1 MADDDDALI
10 DEFLDKLNLEEYE
23 AIKSAKEIS
32 SNIIVLNDVLE
43 PMNETKIKFENPEL
57 KIDKKVRNRV
67 LAIIPINATNKEDN
81 NFLKDI
87 KYYQSIYEMDAE
99 KVNDLIEGIKNNFY
113 VLSGSVKNLINAV
126 EKSKSEYFQTIKVMM
141 SPMTAQVENLN
152 KIDVSKFNKE
162 KQINYEDKRKNID
175 DKISEYDE
183 SLKIILVEKKDIIEK
198 VNQNLLKYINL
209 MNQLD
214 GPINSMI
221 DEIENI
227 LNIFEEKSKNFINII
242 MNYTNPDEKKSAMKT
257 FNEIQQLNTKI
268 VNLINDYSE
277 KLIENKNNIEKQI
290 RQCNYDIESIRQNN
304 MTSSEKMSELQEDTK
319 VIIKEINE
327 LFKFCWVKTKIPQI
341 TKELKGFQLYDIKS
355 KMDEGTKNVIK
366 ANEKLEV
373 NLNELKKFVKEKG
386 EILNQFFSLDLVFI
400 MDITGSMERF
410 IDFTKEK
417 IISIINNITEET
429 TVQWHNDQ

>member
-327 LFKFCWVKTKIPQI
+327 LFKFCWVKI
-341 TKELKGFQLYDIKS
+341 
-355 KMDEGTKNVIK
+355 
-366 ANEKLEV
+366 
-373 NLNELKKFVKEKG
+373 
-386 EILNQFFSLDLVFI
+386 
-400 MDITGSMERF
+400 
-410 IDFTKEK
+410 
-417 IISIINNITEET
+417 
-429 TVQWHNDQ
+429 

>member
-32 SNIIVLNDVLE
+32 FNIIVLNDVLE

-162 KQINYEDKRKNID
+162 KQINYEDKRKNI
-175 DKISEYDE
+175 
-183 SLKIILVEKKDIIEK
+183 V
-198 VNQNLLKYINL
+198 
-209 MNQLD
+209 
-214 GPINSMI
+214 
-221 DEIENI
+221 
-227 LNIFEEKSKNFINII
+227 
-242 MNYTNPDEKKSAMKT
+242 
-257 FNEIQQLNTKI
+257 
-268 VNLINDYSE
+268 
-277 KLIENKNNIEKQI
+277 
-290 RQCNYDIESIRQNN
+290 
-304 MTSSEKMSELQEDTK
+304 
-319 VIIKEINE
+319 
-327 LFKFCWVKTKIPQI
+327 
-341 TKELKGFQLYDIKS
+341 
-355 KMDEGTKNVIK
+355 
-366 ANEKLEV
+366 
-373 NLNELKKFVKEKG
+373 
-386 EILNQFFSLDLVFI
+386 
-400 MDITGSMERF
+400 
-410 IDFTKEK
+410 
-417 IISIINNITEET
+417 
-429 TVQWHNDQ
+429 